1 MVCLDNSEYSRNGDH
16 GQSRMMSQTTAA
28 NIVVNTKT
36 KDNPENSCG
45 VLTMAGEFVKVLVT
59 PSQDLGKILAS
70 FNEVNIGGETDLYRG
85 IQMATLA
92 LKHRQNKTERQR
104 IVAFVGSPVSASEEE
119 LDKLG
124 KQLKKNNVSID
135 IISFGEI
142 TENEAKLAKLYNSA
156 NANESSHILTVEP
169 GPVLLADAV
178 RQSPIL
184 GGTPAGV
191 DAAGPGGDADFDLAE
206 TDPEL
211 AMAIRISMEEERAR
225 QMQSGEGGAPAA
237 APAPAAP
244 AAAAAAP
251 SAVDDPLLAALDPE
265 VLANLD
271 EMDPELREALLLS
284 VQDQNP
290 PPAAA
295 EEPPAKKAKAEEAE
309 APAAA
314 GQPADM
320 NAMFQDVD
328 FVQDLLGGLPGV
340 DMQDSRIQEA
350 LAAVGVPTEKKDEDK
365 DKEKKKDDKDAA

>member
-1 MVCLDNSEYSRNGDH
+1 
-16 GQSRMMSQTTAA
+16 
-28 NIVVNTKT
+28 
-36 KDNPENSCG
+36 
-45 VLTMAGEFVKVLVT
+45 
-59 PSQDLGKILAS
+59 
-70 FNEVNIGGETDLYRG
+70 
-85 IQMATLA
+85 
-92 LKHRQNKTERQR
+92 
-104 IVAFVGSPVSASEEE
+104 
-119 LDKLG
+119 
-124 KQLKKNNVSID
+124 
-135 IISFGEI
+135 
-142 TENEAKLAKLYNSA
+142 
-156 NANESSHILTVEP
+156 
-169 GPVLLADAV
+169 
-178 RQSPIL
+178 
-184 GGTPAGV
+184 
-191 DAAGPGGDADFDLAE
+191 
-206 TDPEL
+206 
-211 AMAIRISMEEERAR
+211 MEEERAR

-350 LAAVGVPTEKKDEDK
+350 LKAVGVPTEKEE
-365 DKEKKKDDKDAA
+365 EKKDGDKKPDE